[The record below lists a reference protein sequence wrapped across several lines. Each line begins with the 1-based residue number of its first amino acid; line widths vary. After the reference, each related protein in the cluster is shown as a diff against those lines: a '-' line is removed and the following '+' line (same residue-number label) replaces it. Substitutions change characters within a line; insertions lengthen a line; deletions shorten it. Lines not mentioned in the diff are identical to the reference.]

1 MMASF
6 GDIVGQRSFHYRRIS
21 LCLLLALVVTSLS
34 SIASADIIH
43 TDVSG
48 TSVWFTNIKEGSPT
62 GDALPLYDQPFS
74 VQDVLVFAP
83 TGGFSATSA
92 GGGTPD
98 QTDGK
103 LSFIIEA
110 KPGQVIGAVKVD
122 ESGVTRLTAPFGGDA
137 FTSVFGYADI
147 KILEIGGAV
156 VNSPTTNHF
165 FNFSPSD
172 SFLFSDV
179 ATGPTYA
186 SSWQGSLSVTMPANV
201 TKVLVSLDN
210 ILTAS
215 TMGAGTTA
223 LIDKK
228 SFSVGVVPVGP
239 EIPEPGTFMLGAIA
253 FGGVFLARKR

>member
-1 MMASF
+1 MASLRVPF
-6 GDIVGQRSFHYRRIS
+6 GQLQSSPFRRGS
-21 LCLLLALVVTSLS
+21 LSLLIALVITSLS
-34 SIASADIIH
+34 SVVSADIIH
-43 TDVSG
+43 SNVNGS
-48 TSVWFTNIKEGSPT
+48 SVWFTNIKEGSPT
-62 GDALPLYDQPFS
+62 GDPLPLYDQPFS

-110 KPGQVIGAVKVD
+110 KPGQTIGTIKVD

-137 FTSVFGYADI
+137 FTSVLAYADI
-147 KILEIGGAV
+147 KVLEVGGSV

-165 FNFSPSD
+165 FTFSPSD
-172 SFLFSDV
+172 SFLFSAL

-186 SSWQGSLSVTMPANV
+186 SSWQGALSVAMPANV

-215 TMGAGTTA
+215 TTGIGTTA

-228 SFSVGVVPVGP
+228 SFSVSVVPVGP
-239 EIPEPGTFMLGAIA
+239 EVPEPGTFMLGAIA
-253 FGGVFLARKR
+253 FGGVFLTRKR